1 MGITGVMLCDTRM
14 RTRFAFIL
22 IAVAIAYPARAV
34 LVVDEAADLARL
46 ALEVQR
52 AEDIRAVKRLQIS
65 YAHFAQFGLWSDM
78 ASLFTSDAETVYGA
92 DRLKGR
98 DAIHRHLLTAWGNGR
113 EPLPTTASTA
123 RAVAS

>member
-34 LVVDEAADLARL
+34 RVVDEAADLARL

-52 AEDIRAVKRLQIS
+52 A
-65 YAHFAQFGLWSDM
+65 
-78 ASLFTSDAETVYGA
+78 
-92 DRLKGR
+92 
-98 DAIHRHLLTAWGNGR
+98 
-113 EPLPTTASTA
+113 
-123 RAVAS
+123 